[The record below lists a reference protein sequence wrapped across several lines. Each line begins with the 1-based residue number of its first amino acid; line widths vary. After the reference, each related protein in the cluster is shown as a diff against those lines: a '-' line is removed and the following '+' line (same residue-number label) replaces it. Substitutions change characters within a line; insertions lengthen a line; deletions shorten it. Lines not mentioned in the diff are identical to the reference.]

1 MQIFLN
7 GNKREVSKGLTTE
20 GLLDKLGLKDQ
31 HLAVE
36 VNQEL
41 VMHSLFAKHVLKA
54 GDRVE
59 IIEAIGGG

>member
-7 GNKREVSKGLTTE
+7 GNKKEVSKGLTVE
-20 GLLDKLGLKDQ
+20 GLLDKLGLKDKR
-31 HLAVE
+31 LAVE

-41 VMHSLFAKHVLKA
+41 VVHSLFAEHALKA